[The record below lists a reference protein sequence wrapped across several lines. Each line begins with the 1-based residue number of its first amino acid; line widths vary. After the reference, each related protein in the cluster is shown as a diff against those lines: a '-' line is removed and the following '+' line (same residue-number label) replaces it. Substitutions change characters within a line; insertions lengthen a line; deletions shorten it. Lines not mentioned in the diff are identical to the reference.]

1 MVQQYLKELVGE
13 YKQPIVIDGELLT
26 SGTSVIYC
34 RKDRGDL
41 IFLTV
46 NSKKEELFY
55 DTEEVLDYIQQK
67 INISISKSPYQ
78 INDEPI
84 AQITCCKLT
93 NVIVIKTKYYV
104 LMSDS
109 KGHEIA
115 NKTLAYSTALDQFYV
130 EELINYY
137 MLYTRI
143 LRKRVARKANIIIKA
158 HLVNNLFFPLRI
170 SSKDIHCPFDY
181 LDISNYLQP
190 LLRLEKVLAISEN
203 NQSSL
208 NLSVLAGCDF
218 TDFCNLSFRPLEPN
232 YIMFG
237 IIYKCLMQFGQ
248 DAVNRFLQAYPT
260 VVSAIEL
267 KEDNVTDA
275 KVQRYECF
283 TAMVQSQF

>member
-13 YKQPIVIDGELLT
+13 YKQPILIDGELLT

-55 DTEEVLDYIQQK
+55 DTEQVLEYIQQK
-67 INISISKSPYQ
+67 INISISKCPYQ
-78 INDEPI
+78 INEEAL
-84 AQITCCKLT
+84 AQIVCCKLT

-137 MLYTRI
+137 TLYTRI

-158 HLVNNLFFPLRI
+158 HLVNNLFIPLRI

-181 LDISNYLQP
+181 VDISNYLQP
-190 LLRLEKVLAISEN
+190 LLKLEKVLAISEN

-232 YIMFG
+232 YVMFG
-237 IIYKCLMQFGQ
+237 IIYKCLTKFGQ
-248 DAVNRFLQAYPT
+248 DAVTRFLETYPT

-267 KEDNVTDA
+267 KEDNITDA
-275 KVQRYECF
+275 RIQRYECF
-283 TAMVQSQF
+283 TAMVQSVL